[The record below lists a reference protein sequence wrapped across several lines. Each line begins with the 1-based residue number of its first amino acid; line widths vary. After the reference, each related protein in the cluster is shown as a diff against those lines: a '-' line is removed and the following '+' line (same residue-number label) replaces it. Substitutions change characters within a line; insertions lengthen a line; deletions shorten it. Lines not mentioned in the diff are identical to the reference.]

1 MTLVKWIPSNSLI
14 NDFDNMLDTMFNDGW
29 NRSLIKN
36 NNLSVDIIEKENE
49 FELTADLPGFDKKE
63 INLSI
68 QDKVL
73 SLIANHKSSSDSKES
88 YRLRERNSKSFNR
101 SFTLPENVIEEKI
114 NAKFKN
120 GSLKI
125 TLPLWQ
131 LIIFLLNCQRILVL
145 NLEMEY

>member
-1 MTLVKWIPSNSLI
+1 MTLVKWIPRKSLI

-29 NRSLIKN
+29 NRSLIRN

-73 SLIANHKSSSDSKES
+73 SLIANHKSSSYSKES
-88 YRLRERNSKSFNR
+88 YRLRERNSKSLNR
-101 SFTLPENVIEEKI
+101 SFTLPKNVIEEKI

-120 GSLKI
+120 GSLKVI
-125 TLPLWQ
+125 LPKAE
-131 LIIFLLNCQRILVL
+131 RI
-145 NLEMEY
+145 EPEIKKIKIS

>member
-1 MTLVKWIPSNSLI
+1 MSA
-14 NDFDNMLDTMFNDGW
+14 GW
-29 NRSLIKN
+29 NRSLIRN

-49 FELTADLPGFDKKE
+49 FELTGDLPGFDKKE

-88 YRLRERNSKSFNR
+88 YRLRERNSKSLNR
-101 SFTLPENVIEEKI
+101 SFTLPKNVIEEKI

-120 GSLKI
+120 GSLKVI
-125 TLPLWQ
+125 LPKAE
-131 LIIFLLNCQRILVL
+131 RI
-145 NLEMEY
+145 EPEIKKIKIS

>member
-1 MTLVKWIPSNSLI
+1 MTLVKWIPRNSLI

-101 SFTLPENVIEEKI
+101 SFTLPENVIEEKM
-114 NAKFKN
+114 NAKLKN
-120 GSLKI
+120 GSLKVI
-125 TLPLWQ
+125 LPKAEK
-131 LIIFLLNCQRILVL
+131 IEPEIKKIKIS
-145 NLEMEY
+145 

>member
-1 MTLVKWIPSNSLI
+1 MNLVKWIPRNSLI

-101 SFTLPENVIEEKI
+101 SFTLPENVIEKKI

-125 TLPLWQ
+125 ILPKVEE
-131 LIIFLLNCQRILVL
+131 IEPEIKKIKIS
-145 NLEMEY
+145 

>member
-1 MTLVKWIPSNSLI
+1 MTLVKWIPRKSLI

-125 TLPLWQ
+125 ILPKVEKTEPE
-131 LIIFLLNCQRILVL
+131 IKKIKIS
-145 NLEMEY
+145 

>member
-1 MTLVKWIPSNSLI
+1 MTLVKWIPRNSLI

-68 QDKVL
+68 QDKIL
-73 SLIANHKSSSDSKES
+73 MLIANYKSSSESKES
-88 YRLRERNSKSFNR
+88 YRLRERNSQSFNR

-120 GSLKI
+120 GILKVV
-125 TLPLWQ
+125 LPKAEKIEPQ
-131 LIIFLLNCQRILVL
+131 IKNIKIS
-145 NLEMEY
+145 

>member
-1 MTLVKWIPSNSLI
+1 MTLVKWIPRKSLI

-29 NRSLIKN
+29 NGSLIRN

-49 FELTADLPGFDKKE
+49 FELTADLPGFEKKE

-101 SFTLPENVIEEKI
+101 SFTLPENVIEEKM
-114 NAKFKN
+114 NATFKN
-120 GSLKI
+120 GSLKVI
-125 TLPLWQ
+125 LPKAE
-131 LIIFLLNCQRILVL
+131 RI
-145 NLEMEY
+145 EPEIKKIKIS

>member
-125 TLPLWQ
+125 ILPKVEK
-131 LIIFLLNCQRILVL
+131 IEPEIKKIKIS
-145 NLEMEY
+145 

>member
-1 MTLVKWIPSNSLI
+1 MTLVKWIPRNSLI

-125 TLPLWQ
+125 ILPKVEKTEPE
-131 LIIFLLNCQRILVL
+131 IKKIKIS
-145 NLEMEY
+145 

>member
-1 MTLVKWIPSNSLI
+1 MTLVKWIPRKSLI

-29 NRSLIKN
+29 NGSLIKN

-125 TLPLWQ
+125 ILPKVEK
-131 LIIFLLNCQRILVL
+131 IEPEIKKIKIS
-145 NLEMEY
+145 

>member
-125 TLPLWQ
+125 ILPKVEKTEPE
-131 LIIFLLNCQRILVL
+131 IKKIKIS
-145 NLEMEY
+145 

>member
-1 MTLVKWIPSNSLI
+1 MTLVKWIPRNSLI

-120 GSLKI
+120 GSLKVI
-125 TLPLWQ
+125 LPKAEKLKPE
-131 LIIFLLNCQRILVL
+131 IKKIKIS
-145 NLEMEY
+145 

>member
-1 MTLVKWIPSNSLI
+1 MTLVKWIPSKSLI

-120 GSLKI
+120 GSLTIILPKVEKI
-125 TLPLWQ
+125 EPE
-131 LIIFLLNCQRILVL
+131 IKKIKIS
-145 NLEMEY
+145 

>member
-1 MTLVKWIPSNSLI
+1 MTLVKWIPRNSLI

-101 SFTLPENVIEEKI
+101 SFTLPENVIEKKI

-125 TLPLWQ
+125 ILPKVEE
-131 LIIFLLNCQRILVL
+131 IEPEIKKIKIS
-145 NLEMEY
+145 

>member
-1 MTLVKWIPSNSLI
+1 MTLVKWIPRNSLI

-29 NRSLIKN
+29 NGSLIRN

-125 TLPLWQ
+125 ILPKVEK
-131 LIIFLLNCQRILVL
+131 IEPEIKKIKIS
-145 NLEMEY
+145 

>member
-1 MTLVKWIPSNSLI
+1 MTLVKWIPRNSLI
-14 NDFDNMLDTMFNDGW
+14 NDFDNMLDTKFNDGW

-125 TLPLWQ
+125 ILPKVEKTEPEVKK
-131 LIIFLLNCQRILVL
+131 IKIS
-145 NLEMEY
+145 

>member
-1 MTLVKWIPSNSLI
+1 MTLVKWIPSDSLI

-125 TLPLWQ
+125 ILPKVEKTEPE
-131 LIIFLLNCQRILVL
+131 IKKIKIS
-145 NLEMEY
+145 

>member
-1 MTLVKWIPSNSLI
+1 MTLVKWIPRNSLI

-125 TLPLWQ
+125 ILPKVEE
-131 LIIFLLNCQRILVL
+131 IEPEIKKIKIS
-145 NLEMEY
+145 

>member
-1 MTLVKWIPSNSLI
+1 MTLVKWIPRNSLI

-101 SFTLPENVIEEKI
+101 SFTLPENVIE
-114 NAKFKN
+114 
-120 GSLKI
+120 
-125 TLPLWQ
+125 
-131 LIIFLLNCQRILVL
+131 
-145 NLEMEY
+145 

>member
-1 MTLVKWIPSNSLI
+1 MTLVKWIPRNSLI

-73 SLIANHKSSSDSKES
+73 SLIANHKSSRDSKES

-125 TLPLWQ
+125 ILPKVEK
-131 LIIFLLNCQRILVL
+131 IEPEIKKIKIS
-145 NLEMEY
+145 

>member
-1 MTLVKWIPSNSLI
+1 MTLVKWIPRNSLI

-120 GSLKI
+120 GSLKVI
-125 TLPLWQ
+125 LPKAERTEPV
-131 LIIFLLNCQRILVL
+131 IKKIKIS
-145 NLEMEY
+145 

>member
-1 MTLVKWIPSNSLI
+1 MTLVKWIPRKSLI

-29 NRSLIKN
+29 NGSLIRN

-49 FELTADLPGFDKKE
+49 FELTADLPGFEKKE

-101 SFTLPENVIEEKI
+101 SFTLPENVIEEKM

-120 GSLKI
+120 GSLKVI
-125 TLPLWQ
+125 LPKAERTEPV
-131 LIIFLLNCQRILVL
+131 IKKIKIS
-145 NLEMEY
+145 

>member
-1 MTLVKWIPSNSLI
+1 MTLVKWIPRNSLI

-63 INLSI
+63 INISI

-125 TLPLWQ
+125 ILPKVEE
-131 LIIFLLNCQRILVL
+131 IEPEIKKIKIS
-145 NLEMEY
+145 

>member
-1 MTLVKWIPSNSLI
+1 MTLVKWIPRKSLI

-49 FELTADLPGFDKKE
+49 FELTADLPGFEKKE

-120 GSLKI
+120 GSLKVI
-125 TLPLWQ
+125 LPKVEK
-131 LIIFLLNCQRILVL
+131 IEPERKKIKIS
-145 NLEMEY
+145 

>member
-120 GSLKI
+120 GSLTIILPKVEKI
-125 TLPLWQ
+125 EPE
-131 LIIFLLNCQRILVL
+131 IKKIKIS
-145 NLEMEY
+145 

>member
-1 MTLVKWIPSNSLI
+1 MTLVKWIPKKSLI

-125 TLPLWQ
+125 ILPKVEK
-131 LIIFLLNCQRILVL
+131 IEPEIKKIKIS
-145 NLEMEY
+145 

>member
-1 MTLVKWIPSNSLI
+1 MTLVKWIPRNSLI

-29 NRSLIKN
+29 NGSLIRN

-101 SFTLPENVIEEKI
+101 SFTLPENVIEEKM

-120 GSLKI
+120 GSLKVI
-125 TLPLWQ
+125 LPKAE
-131 LIIFLLNCQRILVL
+131 RIEPVIKKIKIS
-145 NLEMEY
+145 

>member
-1 MTLVKWIPSNSLI
+1 MTLVKWIPRNSLI

-120 GSLKI
+120 GSLTIILPKVEKI
-125 TLPLWQ
+125 EPE
-131 LIIFLLNCQRILVL
+131 IKKIKIS
-145 NLEMEY
+145 

>member
-1 MTLVKWIPSNSLI
+1 MTLVKWIPRKSLI

-29 NRSLIKN
+29 NGSLIRN

-49 FELTADLPGFDKKE
+49 FELTADLPGFEKKE

-73 SLIANHKSSSDSKES
+73 SLIANHKSSSDLKES

-101 SFTLPENVIEEKI
+101 SFTLPENVIEEKM

-120 GSLKI
+120 GSLKVI
-125 TLPLWQ
+125 LPKAE
-131 LIIFLLNCQRILVL
+131 RIEPVIKKIKIS
-145 NLEMEY
+145 

>member
-1 MTLVKWIPSNSLI
+1 MTLVKWIPRKSLI

-29 NRSLIKN
+29 NGSLIRN

-49 FELTADLPGFDKKE
+49 FELTADLPGFEKKE

-101 SFTLPENVIEEKI
+101 SFTLPENVIEEKL

-120 GSLKI
+120 GSLKVI
-125 TLPLWQ
+125 LPKAE
-131 LIIFLLNCQRILVL
+131 RI
-145 NLEMEY
+145 EPEIKKIKIS

>member
-125 TLPLWQ
+125 TLPKVEK
-131 LIIFLLNCQRILVL
+131 IEPEIKKIKIS
-145 NLEMEY
+145 

>member
-1 MTLVKWIPSNSLI
+1 
-14 NDFDNMLDTMFNDGW
+14 MLDTMFNAGW

-63 INLSI
+63 INISI

-125 TLPLWQ
+125 TLPKVEK
-131 LIIFLLNCQRILVL
+131 IEPEIKKIKIS
-145 NLEMEY
+145 

>member
-1 MTLVKWIPSNSLI
+1 MTLVKWIPRNSLI

-125 TLPLWQ
+125 ILPKFEKTEPE
-131 LIIFLLNCQRILVL
+131 IKKIKIS
-145 NLEMEY
+145 

>member
-1 MTLVKWIPSNSLI
+1 
-14 NDFDNMLDTMFNDGW
+14 MLDTMFNDGW

-101 SFTLPENVIEEKI
+101 SFTLPENVIEKKI

-125 TLPLWQ
+125 ILPKVEK
-131 LIIFLLNCQRILVL
+131 IEPEIKKIKIS
-145 NLEMEY
+145 

>member
-1 MTLVKWIPSNSLI
+1 MTLVKWIPRTSLI

-125 TLPLWQ
+125 ILPKVEKTEPE
-131 LIIFLLNCQRILVL
+131 IKKIKIS
-145 NLEMEY
+145 

>member
-1 MTLVKWIPSNSLI
+1 MTLVKWIPRNSLI

-120 GSLKI
+120 GSLKVI
-125 TLPLWQ
+125 LPKVEK
-131 LIIFLLNCQRILVL
+131 IEPEIKKIKIS
-145 NLEMEY
+145 

>member
-1 MTLVKWIPSNSLI
+1 MTLVKWIPRNSLI

-125 TLPLWQ
+125 ILPKVEK
-131 LIIFLLNCQRILVL
+131 IEPEIKKIKIS
-145 NLEMEY
+145 

>member
-1 MTLVKWIPSNSLI
+1 MTLVKWIPRNSLI

-125 TLPLWQ
+125 TLPKVEK
-131 LIIFLLNCQRILVL
+131 IEPEIKKIKIS
-145 NLEMEY
+145 

>member
-1 MTLVKWIPSNSLI
+1 MTLVKWIPRNSLF

-125 TLPLWQ
+125 ILPKVEK
-131 LIIFLLNCQRILVL
+131 IEPEIKKIKIS
-145 NLEMEY
+145 

>member
-1 MTLVKWIPSNSLI
+1 MTLVKWIPRKSLI

-125 TLPLWQ
+125 ILPKVEE
-131 LIIFLLNCQRILVL
+131 IEPEIKKIKIS
-145 NLEMEY
+145 